1 MTTTPSTSKRRVR
14 LRVFFFRLL
23 SSISSLVRGVRR
35 AGTDSRSAE
44 ESTSDAVTVVP
55 LLTVL
60 RLRPE
65 TGFERKMTSLSSTSM
80 TESLFRLLR
89 LPVVPVLTSK
99 IEEDDTTNLLSKFF
113 LNYPEVLSM
122 SERSRVRSRKTES
135 GVLGMLVPP
144 VPVPESPVASP
155 LPLGLR
161 IDSSSS
167 SSSSFTASSFSSTG
181 GLGDRSTTGVSLEET
196 TSDWMKESSSVASCV
211 IPVKYTIRNH
221 SENIC

>member
-23 SSISSLVRGVRR
+23 SSISSLVGGVRR

-65 TGFERKMTSLSSTSM
+65 TGFGCKMTSFSSTSM

-89 LPVVPVLTSK
+89 LLVGPVLSSK
-99 IEEDDTTNLLSKFF
+99 LKYKMINKFVGIF
-113 LNYPEVLSM
+113 SISNYPEVLSM
-122 SERSRVRSRKTES
+122 SKRSRVRSRKTES

-144 VPVPESPVASP
+144 VPVPESPVAPP

-167 SSSSFTASSFSSTG
+167 SSSSFTAFSFSSTG
-181 GLGDRSTTGVSLEET
+181 GLGDRSERVVIRRFLRN
-196 TSDWMKESSSVASCV
+196 SCE
-211 IPVKYTIRNH
+211 IYN
-221 SENIC
+221 